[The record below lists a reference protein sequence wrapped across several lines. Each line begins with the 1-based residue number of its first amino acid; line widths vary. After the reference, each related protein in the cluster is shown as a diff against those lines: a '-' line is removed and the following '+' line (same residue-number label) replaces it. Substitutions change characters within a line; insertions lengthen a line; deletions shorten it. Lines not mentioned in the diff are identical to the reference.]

1 MEAKMRGA
9 FPGGPRKSL
18 PAAERT
24 APARLPRVEQIEE
37 RASGRRERRG
47 SKKRQKRI
55 VVGVFS
61 AFALSGG
68 LGLFLGLRS
77 HTSLDELRA
86 AAEAAASSSAT
97 I

>member
-1 MEAKMRGA
+1 MRGA
-9 FPGGPRKSL
+9 ES
-18 PAAERT
+18 A
-24 APARLPRVEQIEE
+24 EE
-37 RASGRRERRG
+37 RASARRERRG

-61 AFALSGG
+61 VFALSGG
-68 LGLFLGLRS
+68 LGLFFGLRS
-77 HTSLDELRA
+77 HTSPDELRA